1 MESFIITIAR
11 GYGSGG
17 KNIAMGLAKTL
28 GIKYYD
34 RELIRLASDQH
45 GINEALFN
53 LADETH
59 SASPFAKK
67 YTSSE
72 IESPDSDSFLSQNN
86 LFNMQADIIKRLA
99 DSGKA
104 CIIVGRCAHHIL
116 RDYPNVVKVFIHAD
130 LDHCIEN
137 VKEYNGVDDAE
148 ARALIA
154 RIDRERAQYHRHF
167 TKMEWNDARNY
178 DICLNTSKVSVEQ
191 CIDIIVSYLDIIKKI
206 EK

>member
-53 LADETH
+53 
-59 SASPFAKK
+59 
-67 YTSSE
+67 
-72 IESPDSDSFLSQNN
+72 
-86 LFNMQADIIKRLA
+86 MQADIIKRLA
-99 DSGKA
+99 DSGKS

>member
-1 MESFIITIAR
+1 M
-11 GYGSGG
+11 
-17 KNIAMGLAKTL
+17 
-28 GIKYYD
+28 
-34 RELIRLASDQH
+34 
-45 GINEALFN
+45 
-53 LADETH
+53 
-59 SASPFAKK
+59 
-67 YTSSE
+67 
-72 IESPDSDSFLSQNN
+72 
-86 LFNMQADIIKRLA
+86 
-99 DSGKA
+99 
-104 CIIVGRCAHHIL
+104 
-116 RDYPNVVKVFIHAD
+116 VKVFIHAD